1 MVWCEHCTDSVLQ
14 VMKNRMIDLQVAN
27 NKLFFR
33 CIGIVADFAQCSDHR
48 ARESL
53 LRAIYGLDHLAAE
66 VCRVFMGASQLLRSH
81 SILTQRSRS
90 TSTQP

>member
-1 MVWCEHCTDSVLQ
+1 
-14 VMKNRMIDLQVAN
+14 MKNRMIDLQVAN

-66 VCRVFMGASQLLRSH
+66 VCRVLC
-81 SILTQRSRS
+81 
-90 TSTQP
+90 